1 MMMMIII
8 IIIIPRDKRQLDDG
22 NVTHI
27 VSELK
32 ATTNRHWSEGIIGG

>member
-1 MMMMIII
+1 MMMMMIII
-8 IIIIPRDKRQLDDG
+8 IIIDKRQLDDG